1 MKLLTKEEEDA
12 HYRATLNGGFVGGLV
27 GLGVGTVAII
37 AAQNRY
43 PFFRSLTLPLRA
55 FLLTSVATFG
65 VIIEADRASYAYSLE
80 QNPLAVVQK
89 TSSEKI
95 ADELH
100 AQKTTGE
107 KTLAWLQK
115 NRYPIVFGSW
125 LASMALS
132 FGLVHRNPYLTAQQ
146 KLVQA
151 RVYAQGLTVGVL
163 MASFGLE
170 AFDKGTGKGRWE
182 TVKVV
187 DPNDPTHMI
196 EKKIHHERYTGEDK
210 WMDMV
215 EAEEARMKEEGDKVE
230 WERKRSEEID
240 AASRVSGVVSPKT
253 APA

>member
-12 HYRATLNGGFVGGLV
+12 HYRATINGGVVGGLV

-55 FLLTSVATFG
+55 FLLTSAGTFG
-65 VIIEADRASYAYSLE
+65 AIIEADRASYAYGLT
-80 QNPLAVVQK
+80 QNPQAVVQM
-89 TSSEKI
+89 TTSEKI
-95 ADELH
+95 ASELH
-100 AQKTTGE
+100 SQKSTGE
-107 KTLAWLQK
+107 KAVAWLQK

-132 FGLVHRNPYLTAQQ
+132 FGLVHRNPHLTAQQ

-151 RVYAQGLTVGVL
+151 RVYAQGLTIGVL

-182 TVKVV
+182 TVKLA

-215 EAEEARMKEEGDKVE
+215 EAEEARMKDEKNKVE
-230 WERKRSEEID
+230 WERKRAEEID
-240 AASRVSGVVSPKT
+240 AAARAAHAK
-253 APA
+253 AAHA